1 MSEHILEEP
10 IYTEARHLP
19 IIKHSAKRI
28 NLVDTIDR
36 LVGSQMEI
44 SPGLT
49 VLAMV
54 LDTLSGRSALY
65 RLTWISLVTVSG

>member
-1 MSEHILEEP
+1 
-10 IYTEARHLP
+10 
-19 IIKHSAKRI
+19 
-28 NLVDTIDR
+28 

-54 LDTLSGRSALY
+54 LDTLSGRNPLY
-65 RLTWISLVTVSG
+65 RLKEFFDEKDSELLLGTEVDPA